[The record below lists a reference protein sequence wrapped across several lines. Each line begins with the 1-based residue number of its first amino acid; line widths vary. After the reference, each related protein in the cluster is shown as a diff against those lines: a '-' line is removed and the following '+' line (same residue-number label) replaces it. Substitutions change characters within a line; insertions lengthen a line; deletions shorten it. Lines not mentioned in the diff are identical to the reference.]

1 MQSILNNDIS
11 IFETRFFLSGGET
24 FLADHPHEECR
35 EITSACDGISG
46 PRDAAVTVEYL
57 DDDDDDVVVHEHRFT
72 YEGSGILG
80 FESAL
85 RREILEGFI
94 SCNPNTKRVRV
105 ITEILP

>member
-1 MQSILNNDIS
+1 MQSILNSNIS
-11 IFETRFFLSGGET
+11 IFETRFFLSGGEV

-35 EITSACDGISG
+35 EITSACDSISG
-46 PRDAAVTVEYL
+46 PRNAAVTVEYL
-57 DDDDDDVVVHEHRFT
+57 EGDDVVHEHRFT
-72 YEGSGILG
+72 YEGTGILG

-94 SCNPNTKRVRV
+94 SCNSNTRRVRV

>member
-35 EITSACDGISG
+35 EITSSCDSISG
-46 PRDAAVTVEYL
+46 ARDAAVTVEYL
-57 DDDDDDVVVHEHRFT
+57 EGDDVVHEHSYI
-72 YEGSGILG
+72 YEGTGTLG

-85 RREILEGFI
+85 RREVFEGFI